1 MPAEIPR
8 PRFDYTCFG
17 GSDWSLVKYH
27 LEFLSE
33 TKLLLGNNRNLL
45 TEWYNQ
51 QSVDLHFEEPIPEVM
66 EMVDERILAAIQR
79 LMPEDEYIC
88 MVFST
93 GIYLKNKERLM
104 NFLQICCDY
113 DNDDFVQLEEIVG
126 LNTRTFLSKRHS
138 SNDWEVGY
146 LKKD

>member
-51 QSVDLHFEEPIPEVM
+51 QSVDLHFEEPI
-66 EMVDERILAAIQR
+66 
-79 LMPEDEYIC
+79 PEDEYIC